1 MKKEEL
7 LDIISNVNVDVN
19 SETALQA
26 VELYI
31 QFLYFEKFANFAVS
45 ALFMAFAGWMVYLV
59 FKNWD
64 KIN

>member
-1 MKKEEL
+1 MEKEEL

-45 ALFMAFAGWMVYLV
+45 GLFMALAGWMVYLT

>member
-31 QFLYFEKFANFAVS
+31 QFLYFEKFVHFSVS
-45 ALFMAFAGWMVYLV
+45 ALFIAFVGWVAYLV
-59 FKNWD
+59 FKN
-64 KIN
+64 ITIE